1 MCVYYINII
10 CFATSEGTCRN
21 LENNLEE
28 ADSEAGIS
36 VTTVA
41 DTQQSSAHQNMECL
55 VVSNLNTSDSV
66 ECNHSN
72 SATTNM
78 EERVPTLSSIGEV
91 LQLVDCQNVNN
102 LSLGTSEHS
111 GLKDSAKHNSADS
124 DLCAVPK
131 ISSRSVSITCEET
144 QFEELLN
151 PQQVTSPNA
160 TLTRNLPRRE
170 RYN

>member
-1 MCVYYINII
+1 MYYINII
-10 CFATSEGTCRN
+10 YFATLEGTCRN

-28 ADSEAGIS
+28 VNSEAGIS
-36 VTTVA
+36 VTTIA

-55 VVSNLNTSDSV
+55 VVSNLNTSGSV

-72 SATTNM
+72 SVATNM
-78 EERVPTLSSIGEV
+78 EEKVPTLSSIGEV
-91 LQLVDCQNVNN
+91 LQLVVDCQYVNN

-124 DLCAVPK
+124 DLCAGPK
-131 ISSRSVSITCEET
+131 ISSRSVSSTCEET
-144 QFEELLN
+144 QFVELLN